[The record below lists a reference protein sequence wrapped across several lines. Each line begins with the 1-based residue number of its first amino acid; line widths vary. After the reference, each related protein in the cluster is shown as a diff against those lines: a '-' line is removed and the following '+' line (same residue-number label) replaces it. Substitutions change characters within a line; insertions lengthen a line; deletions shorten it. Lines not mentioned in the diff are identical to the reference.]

1 MKLRKTQDSL
11 LKLKGLKSE
20 YENYSHFYKAFFFW
34 LRTNIFMR
42 IYVSALHNTFWETY
56 HLSQK
61 L

>member
-42 IYVSALHNTFWETY
+42 IYVSALHNTF
-56 HLSQK
+56 
-61 L
+61 